1 MRLKN
6 HYVNDRVFLH
16 PNALVTEQIQN
27 DLDRVPSVG
36 QEDQNQV
43 ESDSSS

>member
-6 HYVNDRVFLH
+6 HYVNDTDFLH
-16 PNALVTEQIQN
+16 PDALVTEQVQN
-27 DLDRVPSVG
+27 DLDIVPSVS